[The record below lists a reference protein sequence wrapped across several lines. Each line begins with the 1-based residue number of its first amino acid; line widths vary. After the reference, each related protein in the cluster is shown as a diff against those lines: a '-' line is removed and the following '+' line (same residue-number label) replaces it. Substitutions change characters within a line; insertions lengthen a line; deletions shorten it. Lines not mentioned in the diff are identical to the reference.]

1 MEHFGYRRW
10 TAPQSVVWYCHQG
23 RLECF
28 WNPAATS
35 YRNAHSAQAPTTRGE
50 MTLEHVMALA
60 IHDDHAAQEEVLEA
74 FDDGLG
80 CFLGCL
86 AGHA

>member
-1 MEHFGYRRW
+1 
-10 TAPQSVVWYCHQG
+10 
-23 RLECF
+23 
-28 WNPAATS
+28 
-35 YRNAHSAQAPTTRGE
+35 

-60 IHDDHAAQEEVLEA
+60 IHDDHAAQEA